1 MPLLGTLARV
11 LKWPCQA
18 PRGRGGPEASRA
30 RPQRTLWDMGESLDL
45 LLHLMGSLWRLKQV
59 VLNLVCSLKGW
70 LWIPGRERKKGVKSG
85 IVYTS
90 RRPRTH
96 QVTQEDSLSWV
107 VGLHG
112 NRGEGRSR
120 CVLEV
125 VSAGLAE
132 GGWGREEKSKTTSGW
147 TGRMVKTPLI
157 YRFCNFMIVF
167 NHLHLPYIIFV
178 SLSSC
183 ENLK

>member
-18 PRGRGGPEASRA
+18 SRMRGGPEASRA
-30 RPQRTLWDMGESLDL
+30 RPQRTSWDMGESLDL

-96 QVTQEDSLSWV
+96 RWHKRTACHGWWVCMGTEERSDPGVFWRWCRQDLLKEDEGEKKSPTWLL
-107 VGLHG
+107 VGL
-112 NRGEGRSR
+112 EGWWRHLSFTG
-120 CVLEV
+120 
-125 VSAGLAE
+125 SAISWLF
-132 GGWGREEKSKTTSGW
+132 SIICIC
-147 TGRMVKTPLI
+147 LI
-157 YRFCNFMIVF
+157 
-167 NHLHLPYIIFV
+167 
-178 SLSSC
+178 
-183 ENLK
+183 